1 MWKEKMVIENKEIFD
16 DQEFYALRDYI
27 YDICGIYFRLEK
39 KYLIEDKV
47 INRMNELSINN
58 VSDYIYYLKYNPEK
72 EKELSLLYDYITINE
87 TSFFRN
93 KPQMQAFEEEVL
105 PEMIKNIQQ
114 DGRKSIRIWSA
125 GCSSGEEPYTIS
137 IILKDRLMLDGSW
150 YTDIT
155 ATDINDT
162 VLGKAKAGIYTDYPL
177 RNTDEKMVQRCFTK
191 ISDKEFKIEDRYK
204 SGIRFRKLNLLD
216 DDMISSLPLFDI
228 IFCRNVLIYF
238 DLNSKIRVL
247 DKFYEMLKPGGY
259 LFLGH
264 SESLHGISAA
274 FKLILFKGALA
285 YKKQ

>member
-1 MWKEKMVIENKEIFD
+1 MVIDNKEIFD
-16 DQEFYALRDYI
+16 EQEFYTLRDYI
-27 YDICGIYFRLEK
+27 YELCGIYFRLEK
-39 KYLIEDKV
+39 KYLIEDK
-47 INRMNELSINN
+47 IITRMNELSINN
-58 VSDYIYYLKYNPEK
+58 ISDYIYFLKYNPEK
-72 EKELSLLYDYITINE
+72 DKELSLLYDYITINE

-93 KPQMQAFEEEVL
+93 KPQMQAFEEIVL
-105 PEMIKNIQQ
+105 PEIIKNIQQ

-137 IILKDRLMLDGSW
+137 IILKDRIMLDESW
-150 YTDIT
+150 YIDIT

-162 VLGKAKAGIYTDYPL
+162 VLEKAKTGIYTDYPL
-177 RNTDEKMVQRCFTK
+177 RNTDEKVIKRCFSR
-191 ISDKEFKIEDRYK
+191 ISDKQYKIDDRYK
-204 SGIRFRKLNLLD
+204 SSIKFRKLNLLD
-216 DDMISSLPLFDI
+216 DNAISCLPLFDI

-238 DLNSKIRVL
+238 DLNSKIKVL
-247 DKFYEMLKPGGY
+247 NKFYEMLKPGGY